1 MTTAIKIVLIVLL
14 PLLAVNAVLWWPLY
28 KLGTAV
34 AILLMILAPKAL
46 PEE

>member
-1 MTTAIKIVLIVLL
+1 MTVALKLVLLALL
-14 PLLAVNAVLWWPLY
+14 PLLAINAVLWWPLY